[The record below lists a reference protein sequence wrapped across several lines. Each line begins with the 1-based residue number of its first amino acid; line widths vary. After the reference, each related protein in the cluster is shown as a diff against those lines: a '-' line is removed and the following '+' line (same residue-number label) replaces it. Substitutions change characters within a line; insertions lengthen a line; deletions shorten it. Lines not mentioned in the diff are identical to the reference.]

1 MNLIW
6 LLSKSG
12 TSAALDWSEIF
23 LLIFG
28 LMVAVGVLGE
38 SAKSKRWENWKRT
51 FELLVI
57 IGVAGELFADG
68 AIFISSRHLQTI
80 SDGELGAV
88 VTEAG
93 DAKSSADNAANA
105 AQRATDSA
113 KQAESLAHA
122 ARQEAE
128 SFEKEIASANKHALA
143 AEAHI
148 QEALTESA
156 KAAEEARNARREQAA
171 ITAENLRLQQQI
183 NPRRLSESQKR
194 DLIAKLTAVLPFN
207 VIFDLPASNDT
218 SEVFDF
224 TDDLK
229 DVFVKMGL
237 MQQESPTG
245 RGGIALV
252 PTRVRGV
259 VLGSKSETERPQAII
274 VLGNALIQMGFAT
287 TWESAPQRGLD
298 ANTMLIGVGP
308 KQ

>member
-12 TSAALDWSEIF
+12 TLAGLDLSEIS

-38 SAKSKRWENWKRT
+38 SAKSKKWEGWIRA

-57 IGVAGELFADG
+57 FGVAGEMFADG
-68 AIFISSRHLQTI
+68 VIFIFSKNLQTI
-80 SDGELGAV
+80 SDSELSVAI
-88 VTEAG
+88 TKAG
-93 DAKSSADNAANA
+93 DAKTSADNAADA
-105 AQRATDSA
+105 AHRASDSA
-113 KQAESLAHA
+113 RQAESLAHTA
-122 ARQEAE
+122 HREAD
-128 SFEKEIASANKHALA
+128 SFEKEITSANKHAQA
-143 AEAHI
+143 AESHI

-156 KAAEEARNARREQAA
+156 KAAEEARNARREQGA
-171 ITAENLRLQQQI
+171 ITTENLRLQQQI

-194 DLIAKLTAVLPFN
+194 DLMAKLTAVLPFT
-207 VIFDLPASNDT
+207 VQFDLPASNDT

-229 DVFVKMGL
+229 DVFVRMGL
-237 MQQESPTG
+237 LERGPTTG
-245 RGGIALV
+245 LERISLI

-274 VLGNALIQMGFAT
+274 VLGDALIQMGFAT
-287 TWESAPQRGLD
+287 TWEGVPQRGLD
-298 ANTMLIGVGP
+298 TNTMLIAVGP